1 MRSGRWLVGLLL
13 LAAAS
18 SGCHDSAR
26 PQAAPQPQL
35 SVPRFQ
41 GSPAQ
46 PTAEST
52 TATSPPSPRCAE
64 GYKPSTQFVRK
75 PWLDAYEGV
84 RKLTNVWVDGDD
96 PTTAEEA
103 QDGLCLQSAGIVG
116 MPPNLKSTCKGD
128 FWVISTDHY
137 YYTDH
142 TFVLVPRGPEAVLF
156 DAGLIG
162 GGLCTGEQSSTLSSL
177 DVELQGD
184 ALHVRLRSESNEWSP
199 DSASGG
205 VCQRSHTDVADYT
218 YDLKTNLGCE
228 AFHVE

>member
-1 MRSGRWLVGLLL
+1 M
-13 LAAAS
+13 
-18 SGCHDSAR
+18 
-26 PQAAPQPQL
+26 PQL
-35 SVPRFQ
+35 AEAEAPAPAPA
-41 GSPAQ
+41 SP
-46 PTAEST
+46 S
-52 TATSPPSPRCAE
+52 CAE

-75 PWLDAYEGV
+75 PWLDAYEAV
-84 RKLTNVWVDGDD
+84 RKLTNIWVDGDD

-103 QDGLCLQSAGIVG
+103 RDGLCLQSSGIVG

-128 FWVISTDHY
+128 YWVISTDHD

-142 TFVLVPRGPEAVLF
+142 TFVIVPRGPEAVLF

-177 DVELQGD
+177 EVELHGN
-184 ALHVRLRSESNEWSP
+184 ALHVRLRGENNEWSP

-205 VCQRSHTDVADYT
+205 VCERSHTDVADYT

>member
-1 MRSGRWLVGLLL
+1 MRQCRSLVGLLL
-13 LAAAS
+13 LAAVS
-18 SGCHDSAR
+18 SGCHDTAPLQAAARRATPR
-26 PQAAPQPQL
+26 PQAPPLQP
-35 SVPRFQ
+35 VPE
-41 GSPAQ
+41 SPA
-46 PTAEST
+46 PARRG
-52 TATSPPSPRCAE
+52 PSCAE
-64 GYKPSTQFVRK
+64 GYKPSTQFMRK
-75 PWLDAYEGV
+75 PWLDAYEAV
-84 RKLTNVWVDGDD
+84 KKVTNIWVDGDD

-103 QDGLCLQSAGIVG
+103 QDGLCLQSSGIVG

-128 FWVISTDHY
+128 YWVISTDHD

-142 TFVLVPRGPEAVLF
+142 TFVIVPRGPEAVLF

-177 DVELQGD
+177 DVELHGD
-184 ALHVRLRSESNEWSP
+184 ALHVRLRGENNEWSP

-205 VCQRSHTDVADYT
+205 VCERSHTDVADYT

>member
-1 MRSGRWLVGLLL
+1 MSWRRSFVGVLLL
-13 LAAAS
+13 SAVS
-18 SGCHDSAR
+18 SGCHDVTPA
-26 PQAAPQPQL
+26 PVAPQPPTPRPKPL
-35 SVPRFQ
+35 PLGPVAASVE
-41 GSPAQ
+41 PAR
-46 PTAEST
+46 
-52 TATSPPSPRCAE
+52 PSPGCAE

-75 PWLDAYEGV
+75 PWLDAYEAV
-84 RKLTNVWVDGDD
+84 RNLTNTWVDGDD

-103 QDGLCLQSAGIVG
+103 QDGLCLQSPGIVG

-128 FWVISTDHY
+128 YWVISTDHY

-142 TFVLVPRGPEAVLF
+142 TFVIVPRGPEAVMF

-162 GGLCTGEQSSTLSSL
+162 GGLCTGEQSSTLSSV
-177 DVELQGD
+177 DVELQGN
-184 ALHVRLRSESNEWSP
+184 ALHVRLRAENNEWSP

-205 VCQRSHTDVADYT
+205 VCERSHTDVADYT